1 MLGVFEDGLRSRKW
15 KEGVESYLFS
25 LAQRDVSECPGL
37 PAWLAVHPM
46 CEGRS
51 KAWARLDDRV
61 LRGHIRWRMAS

>member
-15 KEGVESYLFS
+15 KEGVESCLFS
-25 LAQRDVSECPGL
+25 LAQRDVSECPGQ
-37 PAWLAVHPM
+37 AVHPM